1 MLLEL
6 FEGEILESIKKVNL
20 NFLQEIRL
28 RENAYTTC
36 LYGGSWYF
44 LGKSGL
50 DNREFNALKVNE
62 NQLNRIVQ
70 KASSNSLYTVSNEL
84 KKGYITF
91 KNGIRIGVC
100 GSVVFDDCGL
110 IKTIS
115 KITSLCIRVPHL
127 IEGTSCKIFNTL
139 NLKEQLKNILILSHA
154 GCGKTTILKDIALR
168 LSKNNQNNVVIIDEK
183 DEFSALKGQGLYLD
197 VITNISKFSGIN
209 YAIRNLNPKVIIT
222 DEIGFKEDYD
232 AILKASVMGCHI
244 ICSKHGESLEDIKN
258 DLDFNNLLQ
267 KQVFDYLVI
276 LNSQEGKGSV
286 KAIYDK
292 NLRLLEL

>member
-28 RENAYTTC
+28 RENAYATC

-50 DNREFNALKVNE
+50 DNREFNALKINE

-91 KNGIRIGVC
+91 KNGIRIGISGLCVFDES
-100 GSVVFDDCGL
+100 GSV
-110 IKTIS
+110 KTIS

-127 IEGTSCKIFNTL
+127 IPNASKEIFNKTDL
-139 NLKEQLKNILILSHA
+139 LNNLKNLLIISPA
-154 GCGKTTILKDIALR
+154 GCGKTTLLKDIAYT
-168 LSKNNQNNVVIIDEK
+168 LSKYNQNNVVIIDEK

-197 VITNISKFSGIN
+197 IITGTNKFLGIN
-209 YAIRNLNPKVIIT
+209 FAICNLNPKVIIT
-222 DEIGFKEDYD
+222 DEIGFKDDYD
-232 AILKASVMGCHI
+232 AILKASVMGSNI
-244 ICSKHGESLEDIKN
+244 ICSKHGENLEDIKN

-267 KQVFDYLVI
+267 KQIFDYFVI
-276 LNSQEGKGSV
+276 LENKVGKGII
-286 KAIYDK
+286 KHIYDK
-292 NLRLLEL
+292 NLKLLEF